1 NYQSGAKEVDQQIAA
16 ILETLKQSGQL
27 DKTVVIITATHG
39 VEFNDSGNNYWGT
52 GSSFNRQQL
61 QVPLVVH
68 WPGTPPQNV
77 GKLTNHEDVMTTLM
91 QRLLH
96 VKTAP
101 EDYSQGEDLFAA
113 QRNNNWVATGDNGI
127 LVITTPTQTIVLDN
141 NGGYRTYDQQGHEVK
156 DEKPQL
162 PLLLQVLTDVKRF
175 IAN

>member
-1 NYQSGAKEVDQQIAA
+1 M
-16 ILETLKQSGQL
+16 
-27 DKTVVIITATHG
+27 
-39 VEFNDSGNNYWGT
+39 
-52 GSSFNRQQL
+52 
-61 QVPLVVH
+61 VH

-141 NGGYRTYDQQGHEVK
+141 NGVIALMISKVMRSKMRNLNYRCCYK
-156 DEKPQL
+156 C
-162 PLLLQVLTDVKRF
+162 
-175 IAN
+175 